1 MKQGFTLPELVIVI
15 SILVLLLSL
24 ITINL
29 LRPQHRASTSAALA
43 TLMAD
48 LRQQQLKAMVGD
60 TEGSGTPISYG
71 VYLNTNSYILFRGTT
86 YATGNPGNFSVPLE
100 SPLQITATFPGSQ
113 IVFQAGSGEVAGF
126 VSGANTVTVSNPNG
140 STTNTLT
147 IDRYG
152 TVVSAQ

>member
-24 ITINL
+24 ITVNL
-29 LRPQHRASTSAALA
+29 LRPQHQASTLAALA
-43 TLMAD
+43 TLVAD

-60 TEGSGTPISYG
+60 TEGSGTPASYG
-71 VYLNTNSYILFRGTT
+71 VFANTNSYILFRGST
-86 YATGNPGNFSVPLE
+86 YAAGNPSNFSVALE
-100 SPLQITATFPGSQ
+100 SPMQITATFPSSQ

-126 VSGANTVTVSNPNG
+126 ASGANTVTISNPNG
-140 STTNTLT
+140 STTIRLT

-152 TVVSAQ
+152 TVASAQ